1 VTTQRE
7 NLSRRRFAKLA
18 ARTAAAAPFI
28 NIGNHWLFGESGP
41 SYSTRAIEL
50 VEGSLVIDML
60 SLLDMPKLL
69 IGPSKGEDPNGFSR
83 EELLAIKESGIDVFH
98 PAIGMGGPN
107 VTADTLTFMASF
119 NGLVAEHPDLITRV
133 DSLEDLEA
141 LASSGKL
148 GIILGTQNSD
158 HFRSPDDVTSFY
170 YLGQRVSQ
178 LTYNSQNRIGS
189 GSTDRAD
196 GGISDF
202 GTRVVKAMNEVG
214 MAVDVSHCGDRTT
227 LDAFELSSKPV
238 LITHSNCRALVPGH
252 PRCKTDEAIV
262 KMAATGGVMGITSVR
277 NFVTSEEPTTID
289 DYIDHIDHVVEL
301 VGIDH
306 VGIGTDN
313 DLNGYDDLPEDFYKA
328 LKSGYKGSYA
338 FRDKIDIEGLD
349 HPKKVFD
356 LTEALIRRGYGDDD
370 IRAILG
376 DNFKR
381 VLGEIW
387 SPSVPDARAPAGED
401 SDSDQAVPEK

>member
-1 VTTQRE
+1 MTRQKEDFT
-7 NLSRRRFAKLA
+7 RRSFVKMA
-18 ARTAAAAPFI
+18 AGTAVAAPFI
-28 NIGNHWLFGESGP
+28 NLGSYMAFGANVP
-41 SYSTRAIEL
+41 SYSARAIEL

-69 IGPSKGEDPNGFSR
+69 IAPSKGEDPNGFSR
-83 EELLAIKESGIDVFH
+83 EEMLAIMESGIDVFH
-98 PAIGMGGPN
+98 PAIGMGGPA
-107 VTADTLTFMASF
+107 VTADSLTFMASF
-119 NGLVAEHPDLITRV
+119 NGLVAEHPDLVMRI
-133 DSLEDLEA
+133 DSAQDFEVLRE
-141 LASSGKL
+141 SGRL

-158 HFRSPDDVTSFY
+158 HFRRPDDVRDFY

-202 GTRVVKAMNEVG
+202 GERIVTAMNEIG
-214 MAVDVSHCGDRTT
+214 MAIDVSHCGDQTT
-227 LDAFELSSKPV
+227 LDAFELSKQPV

-277 NFVTSEEPTTID
+277 NFVTAEEPTTID
-289 DYIDHIDHVVEL
+289 HYIDHIDHVVGL

-313 DLNGYDDLPEDFYKA
+313 DLNGYDDLPEDFYKE

-349 HPKKVFD
+349 HPKKMFD
-356 LTEALIRRGYGDDD
+356 LTEALIRRGYSDDS

-376 DNFKR
+376 GNFER

-387 SPSVPDARAPAGED
+387 SPPAPDARPSAGGR
-401 SDSDQAVPEK
+401 SDSDPTVAEE

>member
-1 VTTQRE
+1 MKQNRE
-7 NLSRRRFAKLA
+7 NLSRRSFLKMA
-18 ARTAAAAPFI
+18 AGSAAAAPFI
-28 NIGNHWLFGESGP
+28 NLGSFMAFGASGP
-41 SYSTRAIEL
+41 SYSSLAID
-50 VEGSLVIDML
+50 VVQSSLVIDML

-83 EELLAIKESGIDVFH
+83 EELLAIMESGIDVFH
-98 PAIGMGGPN
+98 PAIGMGGPT
-107 VTADTLTFMASF
+107 VYADTLHFMASF
-119 NGLVAEHPDLITRV
+119 NGLIAEHPDLVMRI
-133 DSLEDLEA
+133 DSVQDLETLVTA
-141 LASSGKL
+141 GKL

-158 HFRSPDDVTSFY
+158 HFRTTEDVKWFH

-202 GTRVVKAMNEVG
+202 GARIVKKMNEVG

-238 LITHSNCRALVPGH
+238 LITHSNCRALTPGH
-252 PRCKTDEAIV
+252 PRCKPDEAIV

-277 NFVTSEEPTTID
+277 NFVTSVEPTTID
-289 DYIDHIDHVVEL
+289 NYIDHIDHVVEL

-306 VGIGTDN
+306 VGVGTDN
-313 DLNGYDDLPEDFYKA
+313 DLNGYDDLPEDFYRE

-338 FRDKIDIEGLD
+338 FRDKLDIEGLD
-349 HPKKVFD
+349 HPMKMFD
-356 LTEALIRRGYGDDD
+356 LAEALIRRGYCDDD
-370 IRAILG
+370 IRAVLG
-376 DNFKR
+376 GNFKR

-387 SPSVPDARAPAGED
+387 TPSLAADEA
-401 SDSDQAVPEK
+401 SS

>member
-1 VTTQRE
+1 MEDSVTTKPE
-7 NLSRRRFAKLA
+7 DLSRRRFLKMA
-18 ARTAAAAPFI
+18 AGAAAAAPFI
-28 NIGNHWLFGESGP
+28 TLGSFEVFAAGGRA
-41 SYSTRAIEL
+41 YSARAIEL

-69 IGPSKGEDPNGFSR
+69 IGPSNGEDPNGFSR
-83 EELLAIKESGIDVFH
+83 DELLAITESGIDVFH
-98 PAIGMGGPN
+98 PAIGMGGPT

-119 NGLVAEHPDLITRV
+119 NGLVAEHPDLVMRV
-133 DSLEDLEA
+133 DSAEDFKLLRET
-141 LASSGKL
+141 GKL

-158 HFRSPDDVTSFY
+158 HFRQPDDVRSYY

-196 GGISDF
+196 GGLSDF
-202 GTRVVKAMNEVG
+202 GERIVAAMNQVG

-227 LDAFELSSKPV
+227 LDAFELSTGPV
-238 LITHSNCRALVPGH
+238 LITHSNCRALTTGH
-252 PRCKTDEAIV
+252 PRCKTDEAIK
-262 KMAATGGVMGITSVR
+262 KMASTGGVMGITSVR
-277 NFVTSEEPTTID
+277 NFVTNEEPTTID
-289 DYIDHIDHVVEL
+289 DYIDHIDHVARL

-313 DLNGYDDLPEDFYKA
+313 DLNGYDDLPEDFYRE

-338 FRDKIDIEGLD
+338 FRDKLDIEGLD
-349 HPKKVFD
+349 HPKKIFD
-356 LTEALIRRGYGDDD
+356 LTEALVRRGFSNDN

-376 DNFKR
+376 GNFQR

-387 SPSVPDARAPAGED
+387 GPPAAAAEA
-401 SDSDQAVPEK
+401 S

>member
-7 NLSRRRFAKLA
+7 ILSRRGFVKLA

-28 NIGNHWLFGESGP
+28 NLGSFRAFSADGP
-41 SYSTRAIEL
+41 TYSRRAIDL
-50 VEGSLVIDML
+50 VESALVIDML

-83 EELLAIKESGIDVFH
+83 EELLAIKQSGIDVFH

-119 NGLVAEHPDLITRV
+119 NGLVAEHPDLVMRV
-133 DSLEDLEA
+133 DSAGDFEVLRK
-141 LASSGKL
+141 SGRL

-158 HFRSPDDVTSFY
+158 HFRRPDDVTTFY

-202 GTRVVKAMNEVG
+202 GARVVNAMNEIG

-277 NFVTSEEPTTID
+277 NFVTNEEPTTIEN
-289 DYIDHIDHVVEL
+289 YIDHIDHVVKL

-306 VGIGTDN
+306 VGVGTDN

-349 HPKKVFD
+349 HPKKIFD
-356 LTEALIRRGYGDDD
+356 LTEALIRRGYGDDN

-376 DNFKR
+376 GNFQR

-387 SPSVPDARAPAGED
+387 SQSAPEAGLSIGARKDADATADE
-401 SDSDQAVPEK
+401 

>member
-1 VTTQRE
+1 MTKQPE
-7 NLSRRRFAKLA
+7 DLSRRTFLKMA
-18 ARTAAAAPFI
+18 AGTAVAAPFI
-28 NIGNHWLFGESGP
+28 NLG
-41 SYSTRAIEL
+41 SYRVFAAGSTTYSKRAVEL

-69 IGPSKGEDPNGFSR
+69 IGPSKGEDPNEFSR
-83 EELLAIKESGIDVFH
+83 EELLAIMESGIDIFH
-98 PAIGMGGPN
+98 PAIGMGGPT
-107 VTADTLTFMASF
+107 VYADTLKFMASF
-119 NGLVAEHPDLITRV
+119 NGLVAEHPDLVMRI
-133 DSLEDLEA
+133 DSVQDMEA
-141 LASSGKL
+141 LPASGKL

-158 HFRSPDDVTSFY
+158 HFRTPEDVTSFY

-189 GSTDRAD
+189 GATDRAD
-196 GGISDF
+196 RGISDF
-202 GTRVVKAMNEVG
+202 GAKIVTAMNEAG

-238 LITHSNCRALVPGH
+238 LITHSNCRALTSGH

-262 KMAATGGVMGITSVR
+262 KMAASGGVMGITSVR
-277 NFVTSEEPTTID
+277 NFVTNEEPTTIEH
-289 DYIDHIDHVVEL
+289 YIDHIDHVVKL

-306 VGIGTDN
+306 VGIGTDT
-313 DLNGYDDLPEDFYKA
+313 DLHGYDDLPEDFYEE

-338 FRDKIDIEGLD
+338 FRDKLDIEGLD
-349 HPKKVFD
+349 HPEKMFD
-356 LTEALIRRGYGDDD
+356 LADALIRRGYSDDN

-376 DNFKR
+376 GNFQR

-387 SPSVPDARAPAGED
+387 GPSPVAAEVS
-401 SDSDQAVPEK
+401 